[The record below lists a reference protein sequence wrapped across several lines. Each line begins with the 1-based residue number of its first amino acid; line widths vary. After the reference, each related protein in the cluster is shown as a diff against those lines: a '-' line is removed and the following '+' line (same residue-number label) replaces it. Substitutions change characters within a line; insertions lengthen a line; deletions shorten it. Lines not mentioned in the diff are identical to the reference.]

1 MTVATREYT
10 DVGEMLADYAA
21 RRRRFFHTDNVV
33 RLEVPQ
39 ASVPVAVEQVAT
51 VPECAEPEDIPEFLS
66 LRRRVRDWVD
76 LTEKESVRPS
86 DATIIIRLVVERFGV
101 SKRDILSHRRTAA
114 VVKPRMVA
122 CWLMRNFTTMSLP
135 MIGRKLGRR
144 DHTTVL
150 NAVRKIDALRAR
162 DAAFRGITDEL
173 GVLAEKG
180 VGECVED

>member
-1 MTVATREYT
+1 MTIAVRDYT
-10 DVGEMLADYAA
+10 DASQMLADYAA
-21 RRRRFFHTDNVV
+21 RRRRFFNNDNVV
-33 RLEVPQ
+33 SLGPAQ
-39 ASVPVAVEQVAT
+39 PDIPVAAEQVVEA
-51 VPECAEPEDIPEFLS
+51 PESAGAEDIPEFLS
-66 LRRRVRDWVD
+66 LRRRVRDWID
-76 LTEKESVRPS
+76 LSAKESVRPS